1 MKGMATIPALE
12 DAIAGLIDALGKG
25 DARAAEVVVSD
36 SSREAFKEL
45 VGAAFGAGPVQSI
58 ERLGFARIGFHYMMK
73 LRFVAGGAK
82 ITWLLRWRES
92 DGRWRLASIEDL
104 SGKRSP
110 WSDVPTLVNLRR
122 ETTNNG

>member
-1 MKGMATIPALE
+1 MKGMAKIPALE
-12 DAIAGLIDALGKG
+12 DAIAALIDALAKG
-25 DARAAEVVVSD
+25 DTRTAEALVSD
-36 SSREAFKEL
+36 SARDAFKEL
-45 VGAAFGAGPVQSI
+45 TGAAFRGGPAQSI

-73 LRFVAGGAK
+73 LRLLAGGAK
-82 ITWLLRWRES
+82 ITWLLRWREE

-110 WSDVPTLVNLRR
+110 WSDVPTLANARR

>member
-1 MKGMATIPALE
+1 MKGMAKIPALE
-12 DAIAGLIDALGKG
+12 DAIAALIDALAKG
-25 DARAAEVVVSD
+25 NARTAEALISD
-36 SSREAFKEL
+36 SAREAFTEL
-45 VGAAFGAGPVQSI
+45 SDAAFGAGPAQSI

-82 ITWLLRWRES
+82 ITWLLRWREE

-110 WSDVPTLVNLRR
+110 WSDVPTLANARR

>member
-1 MKGMATIPALE
+1 MKGMAKIPALE
-12 DAIAGLIDALGKG
+12 DAIAALINALATG
-25 DARAAEVVVSD
+25 DAQAAEALVSASARD
-36 SSREAFKEL
+36 AFKGL
-45 VGAAFGAGPVQSI
+45 SGTAFGSGPAQSI

-73 LRFVAGGAK
+73 LRFIAGGAT
-82 ITWLLRWRES
+82 ITWLLRWREE

-110 WSDVPTLVNLRR
+110 WSDVPTLANARR